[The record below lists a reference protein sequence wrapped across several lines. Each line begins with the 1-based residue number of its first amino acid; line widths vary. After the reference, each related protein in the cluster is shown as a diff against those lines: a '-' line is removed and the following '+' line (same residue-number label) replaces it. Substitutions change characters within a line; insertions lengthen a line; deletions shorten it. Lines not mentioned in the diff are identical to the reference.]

1 MTKYQGNEKG
11 DSKNYPPDKQGA
23 NRLTP
28 AILSIRLVIQD
39 NFFPDFLLAC
49 KHRVVFHK

>member
-1 MTKYQGNEKG
+1 MKECQVVKKG

-28 AILSIRLVIQD
+28 AILSTRLMIHD
-39 NFFPDFLLAC
+39 NFFPDFLLAS